1 MIKKL
6 VLVFIAV
13 VSIYSYGQE
22 GSASPYS
29 FYGIGNIKFKGTAE
43 NRSMGGLSVYTDSVH
58 VNLRNPA
65 SYASDR
71 VGVYPFNGESSPVKF
86 AVGGNYSS
94 INLKS
99 ETGNDK
105 TSSATFDYL
114 AIAVPVGKF
123 GIGFGLLPYSSVGY
137 RLDSYSGDDDD
148 NIQNRF
154 RGEGGLNK
162 VFAGVAYQVMRGLS
176 IGVDFQYSF
185 GNIKNSSIAFL
196 YDSDGTPIQYQSRE
210 DNRSDLSGL
219 NLNFGATYKTTILND
234 LQLSTAVT
242 YAPESLLGSKNER
255 SFSTIAMGSNDSEIV
270 YNTIDVDLDA
280 LGLQE
285 TDLILPSR
293 FSAGFGIGK
302 PRKWFVGTEYVF
314 RNTSNLRSSVTNSS
328 NPTNYEDATAI
339 SFGGFYIPQYNAFNN
354 FFKRV
359 VYRAGMRYEKTG
371 IVLNNESIKE
381 FGISFGVG
389 IPVGDSRLLS
399 NANLGA
405 EFGKRGTTNNS
416 LIQENFVNVQLSL
429 SLNDRWFEKRKYD

>member
-43 NRSMGGLSVYTDSVH
+43 NRSMGGLSIYTDSIH

-71 VGVYPFNGESSPVKF
+71 VGIYPFNGETSPVKF

-99 ETGNDK
+99 EDGNDK

-114 AIAVPVGKF
+114 AIAVPLGKF
-123 GIGFGLLPYSSVGY
+123 GIGFGLLPHSSVGY
-137 RLDSYSGDDDD
+137 RLQSLNTDG
-148 NIQNRF
+148 NLQNKF
-154 RGEGGLNK
+154 TGEGGVNK
-162 VFAGVAYQVMRGLS
+162 VFVGVGYQVVKGLS
-176 IGVDFQYSF
+176 LGVDFQYNF
-185 GNIKNSSIAFL
+185 GSITNGTVEYL
-196 YDSDGTPIQYQSRE
+196 YDEDGTPIQYQSRE

-219 NLNFGATYKTTILND
+219 NLNFGATYKGSILNN
-234 LQLSTAVT
+234 LELSVGVT
-242 YAPESLLGSKNER
+242 YAPESLLGSKNKR
-255 SFSTIAMGSNDSEIV
+255 TFSTITTNTNGTEFV
-270 YNTIDVDLDA
+270 YNTINVDLDA

-293 FSAGFGIGK
+293 FSAGIGIGES
-302 PRKWFVGTEYVF
+302 RKWFVGTEYVF
-314 RNTSNLRSSVTNSS
+314 RNTSNIRSSVTNGS
-328 NPTNYEDATAI
+328 NPTIHEDASTI
-339 SFGGFYIPQYNAFNN
+339 SFGGFYIPKYNAFNN

-359 VYRAGMRYEKTG
+359 VYRAGMRFEKTG
-371 IVLNNESIKE
+371 VVINNESIKE

-416 LIQENFVNVQLSL
+416 LIQENFVNFQLSL